1 MARYLTHRGRRTKV
15 HRVYSDKRDATA
27 WMKKMKGAGV
37 DLKALKVKVVPIK
50 SGPDKGKHAVC
61 GNMY

>member
-15 HRVYSDKRDATA
+15 HKVYSDKRDATA
-27 WMKKMKGAGV
+27 WMRRMKQAGV
-37 DLKALKVKVVPIK
+37 DLRALKVRVITIK
-50 SGPDKGKHAVC
+50 TGPDKGRHAVC